1 MQVAAG
7 YVLHVGEAA
16 EGTLRVGDTVS
27 ADVDIIRR
35 ARIVP
40 NHTFTHVLNFA
51 LREVCSLVP
60 SITYCF
66 LHQMWLLLHPQRL
79 DALLCLP
86 WQ

>member
-1 MQVAAG
+1 MAAG

-51 LREVCSLVP
+51 LREVRPCRSAP
-60 SITYCF
+60 
-66 LHQMWLLLHPQRL
+66 
-79 DALLCLP
+79 
-86 WQ
+86 